1 MTKVFRIKKVELL
14 ATGYCLHGRPAE
26 LTVLHNRF
34 VTRNVTKTVFE
45 KGTGKCMNKKELRRL
60 D

>member
-45 KGTGKCMNKKELRRL
+45 
-60 D
+60 